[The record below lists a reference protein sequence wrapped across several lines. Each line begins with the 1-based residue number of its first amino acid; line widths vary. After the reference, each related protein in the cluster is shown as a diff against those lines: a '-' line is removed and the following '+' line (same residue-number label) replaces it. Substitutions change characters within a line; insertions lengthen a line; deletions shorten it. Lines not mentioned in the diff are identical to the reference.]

1 MLGSLSDWMYDAVK
15 ALCLEGLLNNLYMVY
30 SCFASLLS
38 GDNLAAGALLQTHP
52 ADYGGGN
59 VWNIIQRLCNN
70 TVVPL
75 AGMVLVIILIHD
87 LIQTIISNNNF
98 NDFDVVIIFK
108 WVVKSVCGIVL
119 VSNVSYIVSG
129 IFSIATKLATDAR
142 GALRFV
148 TFQDPNWYD
157 MVKNYS
163 WGELIVIVLLSTI
176 LAICTFI
183 MCAIIVVVVISRLI
197 ESFML
202 TAAAPIGMVTFM
214 NSKTSSIGS
223 NWIKNLLAVAFQG
236 FFIIV
241 AMTIFISMYTD
252 FMNHFSQGKG
262 VLLEMCI
269 LTGYSIALMF
279 TILRSGNIS
288 KSIFD
293 AH

>member
-1 MLGSLSDWMYDAVK
+1 MLKKMV
-15 ALCLEGLLNNLYMVY
+15 LETLLNNLSMVY
-30 SCFASLLS
+30 YFFASLLG
-38 GDNLAAGALLQTHP
+38 GDNYATGALLHTHP

-59 VWNIIQRLCNN
+59 VWNMIHHLCSN

-87 LIQTIISNNNF
+87 LIQTIVSNNNF

-119 VSNVSYIVSG
+119 ISNVSYIVSG
-129 IFSIATKLATDAR
+129 IFSVATKLATDAR
-142 GALRFV
+142 GILKFI
-148 TFQDPNWYD
+148 TIQKPEWFT
-157 MVKNYS
+157 MTENYN
-163 WGELIVIVLLSTI
+163 WGELIVMTLLSGI
-176 LAICTFI
+176 LGLCTFI
-183 MCAIIVVVVISRLI
+183 MCAIVVVVVVSRLL

-223 NWIKNLLAVAFQG
+223 NWVKNLLAVAFQG

-252 FMNHFSQGKG
+252 FINNLCQGKA
-262 VLLEMCI
+262 VMLQMCI
-269 LTGYSIALMF
+269 MAGYCIALMF